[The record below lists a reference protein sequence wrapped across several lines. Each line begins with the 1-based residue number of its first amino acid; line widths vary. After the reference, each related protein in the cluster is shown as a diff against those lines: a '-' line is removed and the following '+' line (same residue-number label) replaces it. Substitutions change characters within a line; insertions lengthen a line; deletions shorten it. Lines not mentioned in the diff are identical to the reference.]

1 MHGLIVLYILV
12 GILFIMIVVMSM
24 LVLAVFLLVRHMQ
37 RNMIKSHP
45 QMVEVTEMKD
55 FGFNITYIEENSDV
69 PSYDDNAQFAKQ

>member
-24 LVLAVFLLVRHMQ
+24 LVLAVFLLVRH
-37 RNMIKSHP
+37 I
-45 QMVEVTEMKD
+45 
-55 FGFNITYIEENSDV
+55 GFNIAYIEENSDV